1 MTPVEEWKSAWRWI
15 SMQAMA
21 ATAAI
26 QAVWAALPDDLK
38 QHLPERLVTALSL
51 SLLLLGIGG
60 RLVKQ
65 ERRR

>member
-38 QHLPERLVTALSL
+38 QHLPGRLVTALSL